1 MAAKYETK
9 EEMMVRMEQQKQA
22 KRAELDALLAPLRE
36 QAAAKLQAEK
46 QAKADKRQASEEAQ
60 GKEAAERFDREHK
73 EPTQRA
79 WLANGGT
86 PAEFADAWPELRV
99 NLLAEIARKASDR
112 AKAITTQSYR
122 GQF

>member
-9 EEMMVRMEQQKQA
+9 EEMIARIGRQRA
-22 KRAELDALLAPLRE
+22 DKRAELDATLAPLRE

-46 QAKADKRQASEEAQ
+46 QAKAEKRQASEEAQ
-60 GKEAAERFDREHK
+60 GKVAGERFDREHK

-86 PAEFADAWPELRV
+86 PAEFADAWAP
-99 NLLAEIARKASDR
+99 AAREPVSR
-112 AKAITTQSYR
+112 ESTQ
-122 GQF
+122 GE